1 MSLVF
6 VGGSV
11 VPVVMML
18 NVLALVVPPGSA
30 AAVMVRLLRPVIVF
44 VTVVVIV
51 PVESLAAVES
61 LAVVVTLAVGLL
73 VLLVVWVR
81 IDPVVV
87 IEASSAAVIAR
98 SKISLI
104 QYHTLVTIVRHSK
117 PGSQPKYSARSPN
130 AWLQMQDRAHRLSHQ
145 GSKVHLCTIL

>member
-11 VPVVMML
+11 VPVVMIL
-18 NVLALVVPPGSA
+18 NVLAVVVPPGSA
-30 AAVMVRLLRPVIVF
+30 TAVMVRLLRPVIVL

-51 PVESLAAVES
+51 SVES